1 MLYCWPC
8 WSRFGAIVVS
18 GHVRNSKRRSS
29 CWGLG
34 NTYNNVRQQITAST
48 HHATCRTRLQKSE
61 LVFVA
66 LHAPRNGAIVQNPW
80 FCLTA
85 EQKCVCVS
93 LCVYVSVSVSVSVCV
108 CACVRACATWKRNKQ
123 WVCKCLQTADLM
135 QVFVNIY
142 KPIKQSVLLA
152 FWSCLWPG
160 KISPCLHHPNPD
172 WIEVFCEH
180 LQTNQPI
187 CSFVCGLAKS
197 VLVFIIPILL
207 RNGPVSIF

>member
-1 MLYCWPC
+1 ML
-8 WSRFGAIVVS
+8 RFGKHIQQCPAADHGIYTSCYMPYKVAEIWTS
-18 GHVRNSKRRSS
+18 ICCFACSKKRSNRAKP
-29 CWGLG
+29 LVLL
-34 NTYNNVRQQITAST
+34 N
-48 HHATCRTRLQKSE
+48 CRAK
-61 LVFVA
+61 V
-66 LHAPRNGAIVQNPW
+66 
-80 FCLTA
+80 
-85 EQKCVCVS
+85 CVCVS